1 MKNIVRI
8 LRLPSVVQSEFYEAA
23 WMFLYTKKIKITTFF
38 VSYLSLRITVAPFCE
53 RKLRTLFCVSRNTRM
68 RYFRS
73 SQSVNTH
80 TKCILLLRLTQKS
93 VCSLCSV
100 DNLQNR
106 SGDTE
111 RHRHTCKLTG
121 GQIRWLSLECN
132 PCWGGVGENLTCK
145 LRFWCTLTTK

>member
-1 MKNIVRI
+1 MLCSSSEHNLRKENYEKHRQNTPSAISGSIKI
-8 LRLPSVVQSEFYEAA
+8 LRSDENIFVQTENKNNYFFPQ
-23 WMFLYTKKIKITTFF
+23 FL
-38 VSYLSLRITVAPFCE
+38 SYLLSPFCE

-68 RYFRS
+68 CYFRS

-93 VCSLCSV
+93 VCSLRSV

-106 SGDTE
+106 TGDTE

-132 PCWGGVGENLTCK
+132 PCWGGGGEFNM
-145 LRFWCTLTTK
+145 